1 MARDSEEL
9 TIESIE
15 RRSTGISGL
24 DYQLGGGVPA
34 GTSIVVYGNPLAG
47 SDRLAKQFW
56 HANDTVA
63 TYLMLDSKM
72 DDGMVDA
79 KDAKIHDLASLMT
92 SDRIIIDSLST
103 LIVRDGIDATIEFM
117 TTGIQE
123 VLEKRGN
130 ILFILYEGL
139 HTPIEQIRVER
150 VADIFISMRE
160 EYHQNEIERKL
171 IVHKIPYMDVPSRIY
186 PFIIR
191 DNGIELSTTA
201 RVV

>member
-79 KDAKIHDLASLMT
+79 KDAKINDLASLMT

>member
-9 TIESIE
+9 TIESVE

-79 KDAKIHDLASLMT
+79 KDAKLHDLASLMT

-123 VLEKRGN
+123 VLEKGGN

-139 HTPIEQIRVER
+139 HSPIEQIRVER

>member
-1 MARDSEEL
+1 MARDSEQL
-9 TIESIE
+9 TIESVE

-56 HANDTVA
+56 HADGIAA

-72 DDGMVDA
+72 DEGMVDA
-79 KDAKIHDLASLMT
+79 KETKLHDLVSLMD
-92 SDRIIIDSLST
+92 SDRVVIDSLST
-103 LIVRDGIDATIEFM
+103 LIAREGIDATVEFM
-117 TTGIQE
+117 TSGIE
-123 VLEKRGN
+123 AVLEKGGN
-130 ILFILYEGL
+130 ILFILYEGM

-150 VADIFISMRE
+150 VADVFISMRE